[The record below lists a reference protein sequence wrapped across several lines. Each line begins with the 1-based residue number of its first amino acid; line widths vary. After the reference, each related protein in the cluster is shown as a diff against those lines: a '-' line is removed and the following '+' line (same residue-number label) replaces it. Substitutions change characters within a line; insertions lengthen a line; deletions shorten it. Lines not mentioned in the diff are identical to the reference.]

1 MKNRVQERFL
11 TVRKIATRHG
21 WKYGYRQFLSVSL
34 ALTLSSGA
42 LAVTPVSDQQGWSG
56 YLMLGAGY
64 TDVESNTVAG
74 NDLIDGGPDTIGSID
89 DKPRSSDSTH
99 AVAGAEIKYT
109 LANRNQIFLG
119 GSLEDQL
126 TLDFATQLGW
136 RKQTEK
142 IGAFQASFLF
152 SGIPV
157 EVWEDPYLAGSRR
170 SETDRDSSGVRFE
183 WSSIMGS
190 AFELTAQVRE
200 IDLDNELSGTDP
212 GLDCDLNC
220 QSMLDRNGD
229 QYQLRLSYT
238 FNWSGGHVFRPQ
250 IRYRRE
256 DRDGEAVARDAYAL
270 QLTYSYLSATWIV
283 VANALYGESSF
294 DKANPLYGIK
304 QDADTLALDGSVLY
318 RLPTESGRWQLIANA
333 VWAESDSDIR
343 FHDNKITQ
351 VSLGVIYNFGKMQGT
366 R

>member
-1 MKNRVQERFL
+1 MPLSGHKDC
-11 TVRKIATRHG
+11 KI
-21 WKYGYRQFLSVSL
+21 FLSASL

-42 LAVTPVSDQQGWSG
+42 LAVTPVSEQQGWSG
-56 YLMLGAGY
+56 FLMLGAGY

-74 NDLIDGGPDTIGSID
+74 NELIDGGLDTIGSID

-99 AVAGAEIKYT
+99 PIAGGEIRYT

-126 TLDFATQLGW
+126 TLDFVTQLGW
-136 RKQTEK
+136 RKQTEEA
-142 IGAFQASFLF
+142 GTFQSSILF
-152 SGIPV
+152 SSVPV

-170 SETDRDSSGVRFE
+170 READRDSTGARFV
-183 WSSIMGS
+183 WGRIMGS
-190 AFELTAQVRE
+190 GFEFTAQVRD
-200 IDLDNELSGTDP
+200 IDLDKELSGTDP
-212 GLDCDLNC
+212 VLNCGLSC

-229 QYQLRLSYT
+229 QYQLRLSYM
-238 FNWSGGHVFRPQ
+238 FNWSGGHIFRPQ

-256 DRDGEAVARDAYAL
+256 DLDGKAVARDAYAL

-283 VANALYGESSF
+283 VANAFYGESSY

-304 QDADTLALDGSVLY
+304 QDASTRALDATVLY
-318 RLPTESGRWQLIANA
+318 RLPTESGRWQLMANA
-333 VWAESDSDIR
+333 VWAESDSDIH
-343 FHDNKITQ
+343 FHDNKINQ
-351 VSLGVIYNFGKMQGT
+351 LALGVIYNFGNQPGI